1 MARTTVYI
9 VDNLRDLDVAPDGL
23 EAEAGMADKLDRRVI
38 VTDSES
44 LLGPGIALLRERG
57 VKVDVLPE
65 GITGSEAAAIVAGY
79 PAAIVGLMPFRSEE
93 IAALRTTGLLV
104 RAGIGYDIIDI
115 DAATAAGIWVVN
127 VPDYCVEEVA
137 DHAMLLLLSAW
148 RHLGELEAVWHAGA
162 WVAPALVPRV
172 DRIRGRRLGIVGFG
186 RIGRAVAQRAR
197 AFGFDVVAHDPYVA
211 DEVLV
216 EAGVAPIGLDALIET
231 SDAITLHCPMNAETA
246 HLVNGERLAHVRPG
260 VVLVNT
266 SRGGLVDLDAL
277 DAAVGD
283 GRVGAVGLDVVED
296 EPAPD
301 LSRPLF
307 ARPNVRLTPH
317 LAWYSIEARRD
328 LALRAAEEADRF
340 ISGER
345 PRNVVNLAARA
356 AP

>member
-1 MARTTVYI
+1 
-9 VDNLRDLDVAPDGL
+9 
-23 EAEAGMADKLDRRVI
+23 MADRADLRVV
-38 VTDSES
+38 VTDSEP

-57 VKVDVLPE
+57 VDVEVLPQ

-79 PAAIVGLMPFRSEE
+79 PAAIVGLLPFRSAE
-93 IAALRTTGLLV
+93 IATLRATGCLV
-104 RAGIGYDIIDI
+104 RAGIGYDIIDV

-148 RHLGELEAVWHAGA
+148 RHLGELEAVWRSGA

-197 AFGFDVVAHDPYVA
+197 AFGFEVVAHDPYVPDAVLA
-211 DEVLV
+211 D
-216 EAGVAPIGLDALIET
+216 AGVTPVDLEALIAT
-231 SDAITLHCPMNAETA
+231 SDAITLHCPMTAETA
-246 HLVNGERLAHVRPG
+246 HLIDQDRLARVRPG

-277 DAAVGD
+277 DAAVAD

-296 EPAPD
+296 EPAPH

-328 LALRAAEEADRF
+328 LAVRAAEEAERF
-340 ISGER
+340 IRGER
-345 PRNVVNLAARA
+345 PRNVVNPEART

>member
-1 MARTTVYI
+1 MAAK
-9 VDNLRDLDVAPDGL
+9 VDQ
-23 EAEAGMADKLDRRVI
+23 RVV
-38 VTDSES
+38 VTDSEP

-57 VKVDVLPE
+57 VAVDVLPE
-65 GITGSEAAAIVAGY
+65 GIPASDAAAIIATY
-79 PAAIVGLMPFRSEE
+79 PAAIVGLMPFRSPE
-93 IAALRTTGLLV
+93 IAALGGTGVLV
-104 RAGIGYDIIDI
+104 RAGIGYDIIDVE
-115 DAATAAGIWVVN
+115 AATAAGIWVVN

-148 RHLGELEAVWHAGA
+148 RRLDGLEAVWRSGA
-162 WVAPALVPRV
+162 WVAPGLVPPV

-186 RIGRAVAQRAR
+186 RIGRAVAGRAR

-211 DEVLV
+211 DDVLV
-216 EAGVAPIGLDALIET
+216 DAGVAPIGLDALIE
-231 SDAITLHCPMNAETA
+231 SCDAITLHCPITVETA
-246 HLVNGERLAHVRPG
+246 HLVNEERLARVRPG

-277 DAAVGD
+277 DRAVVS

-301 LSRPLF
+301 LTRPLYD
-307 ARPNVRLTPH
+307 RPNVRLTPH

-328 LALRAAEEADRF
+328 LALRAADEAFRF

-345 PRNVVNLAARA
+345 PRNIVNPSARR